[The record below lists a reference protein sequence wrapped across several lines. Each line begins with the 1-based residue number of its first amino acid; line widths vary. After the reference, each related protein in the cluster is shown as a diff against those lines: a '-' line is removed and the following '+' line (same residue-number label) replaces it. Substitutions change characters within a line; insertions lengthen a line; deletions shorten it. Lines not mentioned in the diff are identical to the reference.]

1 MFEESSDEDLI
12 RGTARGRIDMFE
24 ALVRRHADSLYGF
37 LHRRTGDAGLAEDL
51 LQEVL
56 LRLHRHAGSFRGEG
70 SARGWLFAVASN
82 LAYSA
87 VSLRVRRAGER
98 GPGEGVAPETVPNGR
113 PGPDACAKD
122 GETGEAIRFAV
133 SGLPD
138 RQREV
143 FLLRAY
149 HDLPFDEIG
158 TALGITPGAAR
169 AHMHHALAA
178 LRKKLRFL
186 EP

>member
-1 MFEESSDEDLI
+1 MFEDSSDEDLI

-56 LRLHRHAGSFRGEG
+56 LRLHRHADSFRGEG
-70 SARGWLFAVASN
+70 SARGWLFAVAAN
-82 LAYSA
+82 LASSA
-87 VSLRVRRAGER
+87 ASRRLRHAEER
-98 GPGEGVAPETVPNGR
+98 DSGGAAIETVPNGG
-113 PGPDACAKD
+113 PGPQAGADRE
-122 GETGEAIRFAV
+122 ETGEAIRAAV

-149 HDLPFDEIG
+149 QDLPFEEIG

-178 LRKKLRFL
+178 LRTKLKFL